1 MESNFTNGSPVAAT
15 GHNHKHE
22 PNRFAVIPT
31 ALRLRANT
39 ELTGKGV
46 TIAFIDSGFY
56 PHPDLIQPVNRIL
69 AYVDITES
77 DTPID
82 LLTKAQPETWD
93 WHGTQTSVAAVGNG
107 FLSEGIYRGLAAEAE
122 VVLIKAS
129 ARGRITEPNIAK
141 AFAWIMANRERYNIR
156 VVSISLGGDE
166 DVAYETNAVD
176 QAAEEAVQAGIVV
189 VVAAGNSGCTNE
201 HKPVPPANSPS
212 VITVGGYNDN
222 NKLNG
227 SVDLYCSSYG
237 PTANGFLKPEVIAP
251 AMWVAAPILPNTE
264 FYQRASALSQ
274 LAAAPD
280 YLLNALVSELWQVAE
295 MSPEFAQAEPQ
306 MIRALVEAKLRE
318 SKIVATHY
326 QHVDGTSFAAPIVA
340 SLAAQMLEANPNLS
354 PAMVKHILI
363 ASADRIPNAP
373 AVRQG
378 YGVVNAR
385 RAVDMARREQHQL
398 NGHHFLPPRMESGKM
413 VFYFHHDEAE
423 SVWLVGDFNNWQ
435 QAHTRF
441 AKHAEEGIWRAEI
454 EAPAAGRHEYKLLID
469 GQRWRDDPNNALKAP
484 DNYGGFNSV
493 FYVSQEAK

>member
-1 MESNFTNGSPVAAT
+1 MHAQPAHGSES
-15 GHNHKHE
+15 HNHKHE

-31 ALRLRANT
+31 ATRLRANT

-56 PHPDLIQPVNRIL
+56 PHPDLTQPVNRIL

-77 DTPID
+77 EAPLD
-82 LLTKAQPETWD
+82 LLAKTQPETWD
-93 WHGTQTSVAAVGNG
+93 WHGTQTSVSATGNG
-107 FLSEGIYRGLAAEAE
+107 FLSEGIYRGLASEAQ

-129 ARGRITEPNIAK
+129 ERGRITEANIAK
-141 AFAWIMANRERYNIR
+141 AFAWVLANRERYNIR
-156 VVSISLGGDE
+156 LVSISLGGDE
-166 DVAYETNAVD
+166 DVPYETNSVD
-176 QAAEEAVQAGIVV
+176 QAAEALVQAGVVV
-189 VVAAGNSGCTNE
+189 VVAAGNSGCTAE

-212 VITVGGYNDN
+212 VITVGGYSDN
-222 NKLNG
+222 NQLSGNL
-227 SVDLYCSSYG
+227 DLYCSSYG
-237 PTANGFLKPEVIAP
+237 PTANDFLKPEVIAP
-251 AMWVAAPILPNTE
+251 AMWVAAPILPSTE
-264 FYQRASALSQ
+264 FYERATALSQ

-280 YLLNALVSELWQVAE
+280 YLLNTLVAELWQVAE
-295 MSPEFAQAEPQ
+295 VSPEFAQAEPEL
-306 MIRALVEAKLRE
+306 IRSMVEAKLRE

-340 SLAAQMLEANPNLS
+340 SLVAQMLEANPQLS

-363 ASADRIPNAP
+363 ATADRIPGAA

-378 YGVVNAR
+378 YGVINAR
-385 RAVDMARREQHQL
+385 RAVDMASREQHQL
-398 NGHHFLPPRMESGKM
+398 NGHHFLPPRIENGKM

-441 AKHAEEGIWRAEI
+441 TQDAAEGIWRAEI
-454 EAPAAGRHEYKLLID
+454 AAPAPGRHEYKLLID
-469 GQRWRDDPNNALKAP
+469 GHRWQDDPNNALKAP

-493 FYVSQEAK
+493 FYVK